1 MSATRRPS
9 VVPAPAPLAAL
20 ALGALAL
27 AGCARSSRMT
37 DEHAGH
43 AAETRTTTTS
53 TSTST
58 TRTTVASSLP
68 AGATDARARLERSPR
83 HGEWAMVRTS
93 AGDSVRAWVVYPERA
108 TKAPVV
114 LVVHEIFGLS
124 PWIRAVAD
132 QLAAEGFIAIAP
144 DLLTGKGVGGT
155 ADSAD
160 AQAAVAAVRQ
170 LQASEVQARL
180 LAVAQY
186 GMGLPA
192 ATQKYGIVGFCWGG
206 TAAFQHAAFSPTLS
220 AAVPYYGG
228 VNASFD
234 LTKAKAAVFANY
246 GENDAR
252 VNATIPAADSAL
264 KAAGVPWQ
272 YQTYAGAGHGFL
284 RQQDGQNGANMT
296 ATQQAW
302 PRTVAWFKQHLEAN

>member
-1 MSATRRPS
+1 MSVIRRPS
-9 VVPAPAPLAAL
+9 PSPTLSLAAL
-20 ALGALAL
+20 ALGALAA
-27 AGCARSSRMT
+27 AGCARSSRAV

-43 AAETRTTTTS
+43 AVETRTATTPATTS
-53 TSTST
+53 RSVSQS
-58 TRTTVASSLP
+58 SSLP
-68 AGATDARARLERSPR
+68 AGANDARARIERSPR

-93 AGDSVRAWVVYPERA
+93 TGDSVRAWVVYPERS

-155 ADSAD
+155 SDSTD
-160 AQAAVAAVRQ
+160 AQAAVAAVRA
-170 LQASEVQARL
+170 LAPAEVQARL

-186 GMGLPA
+186 GMALPA

-228 VNASFD
+228 VSPDID
-234 LTKAKAAVFANY
+234 LSKAKAAVFANY

-264 KAAGVPWQ
+264 KRAGVPWQ
-272 YQTYAGAGHGFL
+272 YQVYAGAGHGFL
-284 RQQDGQNGANMT
+284 RQQDGQDGANLT

-302 PRTVAWFKQHLEAN
+302 PRTVAWFKQHLEAR

>member
-1 MSATRRPS
+1 MSAIRRPTS
-9 VVPAPAPLAAL
+9 ASPAPLAAL

-43 AAETRTTTTS
+43 AAETRTTTS
-53 TSTST
+53 TTTTT
-58 TRTTVASSLP
+58 TRTTTSASLP

-93 AGDSVRAWVVYPERA
+93 TGDSVRAWVVYPERA

-124 PWIRAVAD
+124 PWVRAVAD

-155 ADSAD
+155 ADSTD
-160 AQAAVAAVRQ
+160 AQAAVAAVRA
-170 LQASEVQARL
+170 LQPAEVNARL

-206 TAAFQHAAFSPTLS
+206 SVAFQHAAFSPTLA

-228 VNASFD
+228 VNVQQVD
-234 LTKAKAAVFANY
+234 LTKVKAAVFANY

-264 KAAGVPWQ
+264 KGAGVTWQ
-272 YQTYAGAGHGFL
+272 YQVYAGAGHGFL
-284 RQQDGQNGANMT
+284 RQQDGQNGANLT

-302 PRTVAWFKQHLEAN
+302 PRTVSWFKEHLEAR